1 MSDIEFEV
9 KDRVA
14 VITLNRPQKLNTV
27 TGEMAAEL
35 EEISR
40 RCNADADIRV
50 VILTGSGEKAFCAGS
65 DIKDLDNYETA
76 WTFRNRDDYCDSV
89 RKICKPVICAVNG
102 YAFGGGLELCLNSD
116 IRLASENATFCAAE
130 IKLGWIGGGGVSYLL
145 SHNIGASNTAHM
157 LLTGDPIDAGQAH
170 TWNLVSYV
178 YPPEELMEEAEKLAL
193 VICDRAPIAAQ
204 LVKDNIRAAYSM
216 PIEMAIRYERD
227 LQTICMS
234 TEDAEEGR
242 NAFKE
247 KRQPAFRGK

>member
-1 MSDIEFEV
+1 MSDIEFTV

-35 EEISR
+35 AEISK
-40 RCNADADIRV
+40 RCNADSDIRA

-76 WTFRNRDDYCDSV
+76 WIFRNRDDYCDTI

-116 IRLASENATFCAAE
+116 IRLASENASFCAAE

-145 SHNIGASNTAHM
+145 SHNIGASNTAYM
-157 LLTGDPIDAGQAH
+157 LMTGDPIGADKALD
-170 TWNLVSYV
+170 WKLVSRV
-178 YPPEELMEEAEKLAL
+178 YPSEELMDEAEKLAL
-193 VICDRAPIAAQ
+193 TISERAPIAAQ
-204 LVKDNIRAAYSM
+204 LAKDNIRAAYSM
-216 PIEMAIRYERD
+216 PIDMAIRYERD
-227 LQTICMS
+227 LQTICIS

-247 KRQPAFRGK
+247 KRQPDFKGK